1 MVTLSPN
8 NFYHIYNHANGN
20 ENLFRSDDNYSF
32 FLKKYAFHIS
42 PIADTFAYCLLPN
55 HFHILV
61 QIKDKETLRKT
72 FPKFETLEKLEK
84 GISKQFS
91 NFFSSYTQSYN
102 KIYSRKGSLFI
113 KNFNRKPID
122 NPTYFTNTIHYIHNN
137 PQHHGFGISSADWPW
152 SSYQSLIS
160 DKKTLLKR
168 EGTLTLFGSK
178 QQFIQKH
185 QEPIDPS
192 FFNEFSY

>member
-20 ENLFRSDDNYSF
+20 ENLFRSGDNYSF
-32 FLKKYAFHIS
+32 FLKKYAVHIS

-91 NFFSSYTQSYN
+91 NFFSS
-102 KIYSRKGSLFI
+102 
-113 KNFNRKPID
+113 
-122 NPTYFTNTIHYIHNN
+122 
-137 PQHHGFGISSADWPW
+137 
-152 SSYQSLIS
+152 
-160 DKKTLLKR
+160 
-168 EGTLTLFGSK
+168 
-178 QQFIQKH
+178 
-185 QEPIDPS
+185 
-192 FFNEFSY
+192 